1 MPQFCKKNIMLRLYF
16 GKIDLNL
23 LKKHYLCSLYLK
35 CQIITNIK
43 TYMKRILYSVAVV
56 AMTMLAVTACTPKSE
71 TTDGVNNFRI
81 KRGTNLSHG
90 LAQSEERGEARL
102 QHIQEDDF
110 ARLDSLGFDFVR
122 IPIDEV
128 QFWDEEGN
136 KLPEAWDLLTF
147 ALDQCSKH
155 HLRAIV
161 DLHIIRSH
169 YFNAVNE
176 GNASANTLFTSEES
190 QQQLIDMWYQLSDVL
205 KGYSCDSVAYEFMN
219 EPVADD
225 HEQWNQLIVKVHK
238 ALREREPQRT
248 LVIGS
253 NMWQGYETMKFL
265 KVPEGDK
272 NIVLS
277 FHYYNPMLLTH
288 YGAWWTPIGK
298 FTGKVNYPGIMISK
312 EDYEAA
318 PDSIKPMLEQ
328 YLTQEWNVDKIRAD
342 FKDAIDVAKK
352 YGLQLFCGE
361 WGVYEPVDREL
372 AYKWTK
378 DMLTVFDEFNIA
390 WTTWCYDADFG
401 FWDQQKHDFKDK
413 PLVDLLMQSAALS
426 EDKTE

>member
-1 MPQFCKKNIMLRLYF
+1 MRRFFYP
-16 GKIDLNL
+16 
-23 LKKHYLCSLYLK
+23 
-35 CQIITNIK
+35 
-43 TYMKRILYSVAVV
+43 
-56 AMTMLAVTACTPKSE
+56 LAVIAIAVLTFAGCTTKKETAN
-71 TTDGVNNFRI
+71 DVNNFRI
-81 KRGTNLSHG
+81 QRGTNLSHW
-90 LAQSEERGEARL
+90 LSQSDERGEARKM
-102 QHIQEDDF
+102 HIQEDDF
-110 ARLDSLGFDFVR
+110 IRLDSLGFDFVR

-147 ALDQCSKH
+147 ALDQCVKH

-176 GNASANTLFTSEES
+176 GNGNANTLFTSEKAL
-190 QQQLIDMWYQLSDVL
+190 QDLIEMWYQLSDAL
-205 KGYSCDSVAYEFMN
+205 KGYSNDSVAYEFMN
-219 EPVADD
+219 EPVAED
-225 HEQWNQLIVKVHK
+225 HEQWNDLIAKVHK

-248 LVIGS
+248 LVVGS
-253 NMWQGYETMKFL
+253 NLWQGYETMKYL
-265 KVPEGDK
+265 KVPQGDK

-288 YGAWWTPIGK
+288 HGAWWTPVGK
-298 FTGKVNYPGIMISK
+298 YTGKVNYPGVLISK

-318 PDSIKPMLEQ
+318 PDTLKKELEP
-328 YLTQEWNVDKIRAD
+328 YLTQVWDIDKIRAD
-342 FKDAIDVAKK
+342 FKDAIEVAKK
-352 YGLQLFCGE
+352 YDLQLFCGE

-378 DMLTVFDEFNIA
+378 DMLTVFKENNIA

-401 FWDQQKHDFKDK
+401 FWDQKKHTFKDK
-413 PLVDLLMQSAALS
+413 PLVDLLTAK
-426 EDKTE
+426 E

>member
-1 MPQFCKKNIMLRLYF
+1 MKKLMY
-16 GKIDLNL
+16 
-23 LKKHYLCSLYLK
+23 YLASAACAALVL
-35 CQIITNIK
+35 
-43 TYMKRILYSVAVV
+43 
-56 AMTMLAVTACTPKSE
+56 TACATKSE
-71 TTDGVNNFRI
+71 TTNEVNNFRI
-81 KRGTNLSHG
+81 KRGTNLSHW
-90 LAQSEERGEARL
+90 LSQSEERGEARL
-102 QHIQEDDF
+102 LHIQEDDF

-128 QFWDEEGN
+128 QFWDEAGN
-136 KLPEAWDLLTF
+136 KLPEGWNLLTF
-147 ALDQCSKH
+147 ALDQCIKH

-176 GNASANTLFTSEES
+176 GGANANTLFTSEKS
-190 QQQLIDMWYQLSDVL
+190 QQDLINMWYQLSDAL
-205 KGYSCDSVAYEFMN
+205 KGYSNDSVAYEFMN
-219 EPVADD
+219 EPVAEE
-225 HEQWNQLIVKVHK
+225 HEQWNALIAKVHK

-253 NMWQGYETMKFL
+253 NLWQGYQTIQYL

-272 NIVLS
+272 NIILS
-277 FHYYNPMLLTH
+277 FHYYNPMILTH
-288 YGAWWTPIGK
+288 YGAWWTPLRDYK
-298 FTGKVNYPGIMISK
+298 GKVNYPGVLVSK

-318 PDSIKPMLEQ
+318 PDSLKPELEE
-328 YLTQEWNVDKIRAD
+328 YTKEEWNIDKIRAD
-342 FKDAIDVAKK
+342 FADAIAAAKK
-352 YGLQLFCGE
+352 YDLQLFCGE

-378 DMLTVFDEFNIA
+378 DMLTVFKENNIA

-413 PLVDLLMQSAALS
+413 PLVDLLMG
-426 EDKTE
+426 K

>member
-1 MPQFCKKNIMLRLYF
+1 
-16 GKIDLNL
+16 
-23 LKKHYLCSLYLK
+23 
-35 CQIITNIK
+35 
-43 TYMKRILYSVAVV
+43 MKRILYSVAVIV
-56 AMTMLAVTACTPKSE
+56 MTVLALTACTTKSE
-71 TTDGVNNFRI
+71 PTNEVNNFRI
-81 KRGTNLSHG
+81 HRGTNLSHW
-90 LAQSEERGEARL
+90 LSQSEERGEARRL
-102 QHIQEDDF
+102 HIQEDDF

-136 KLPEAWDLLTF
+136 KLPEAWELLTF
-147 ALDQCSKH
+147 ALDQCGKY

-176 GNASANTLFTSEES
+176 GGDDANTLFTSEES
-190 QQQLIDMWYQLSDVL
+190 QQQLINMWYELSDVL
-205 KGYSCDSVAYEFMN
+205 KGYSNDSVAYEFMN
-219 EPVADD
+219 EPVAED
-225 HEQWNQLIVKVHK
+225 HEQWNQLIAKVHK

-253 NMWQGYETMKFL
+253 NMWQSYGTIKYL

-277 FHYYNPMLLTH
+277 FHYYNPMILTH
-288 YGAWWTPIGK
+288 YGAWWTPVGRY
-298 FTGKVNYPGIMISK
+298 TGKVNYPGILVSQ

-318 PDSIKPMLEQ
+318 PDSLKPELED
-328 YLTQEWNVDKIRAD
+328 YLSEEWNVDRIRAD
-342 FKDAIDVAKK
+342 FKDAIEAAKK
-352 YGLQLFCGE
+352 YDLQLFCGE

-378 DMLTVFDEFNIA
+378 DMLTVFDEFDIA

-401 FWDQQKHDFKDK
+401 FWDQQKHEFKDK
-413 PLVDLLMQSAALS
+413 GLVDLLTG
-426 EDKTE
+426 K